1 MTRFAPVDGLAGVY
15 IGRAGKLNCVAL
27 RLRDDSLCLYS
38 PVAGLETHLLEQV
51 GELGRV
57 SAVLAPNHYHNKGLA
72 AHRSVFPDAS
82 FYCSTAA
89 KPRLTKI
96 TGLDFEPLDD
106 LAPRLQAAQTLHE
119 PPGLKTGEVWV
130 QIHAGA
136 DRALIVT
143 DAFTAACKGPG
154 VFAEDAGLL
163 GTFPK
168 YGVKDAATYKP
179 WAVSFISERALTMLL
194 PCHGAPVRSASLSMQ
209 LVSVLEDGF

>member
-1 MTRFAPVDGLAGVY
+1 MTRFAPVDGLHGVY
-15 IGRAGKLNCVAL
+15 VARLGKLNCVAL

-57 SAVLAPNHYHNKGLA
+57 SALLAPNHYHNKGLA
-72 AHRSVFPDAS
+72 AHRSAFPGAS
-82 FYCSTAA
+82 LHCTTAA

-106 LAPRLQAAQTLHE
+106 LAPRLRAAQTLHE

-130 QIHAGA
+130 EINAGA

-143 DAFTAACKGPG
+143 DAFNAAAKAAG
-154 VFAEDAGLL
+154 VFAEEAGLL
-163 GTFPK
+163 GTFPN
-168 YGVKDAATYKP
+168 YGVKDATTYKS
-179 WAVSFISERALTMLL
+179 WAVTFLSERTPTMLL
-194 PCHGAPVRSASLSMQ
+194 PCHGAPVRSASLATQ
-209 LVSVLEDGF
+209 LITVLEDAF